1 MEIQTMRQLCAS
13 ALGRRAEL
21 GLSQDAVATRA
32 GVSRKWLSDFES
44 GKTTVEAG
52 KVLDVLDILGL
63 RLSLAPRDAADLPED
78 LDDVLNS
85 YEAGDW

>member
-13 ALGRRAEL
+13 VVGRRVDL
-21 GLSQDAVATRA
+21 GLSQGTVAVRA

-52 KVLDVLDILGL
+52 KVLDVLDVLGL
-63 RLSLAPRDAADLPED
+63 RLSLSPSHAPNSAED
-78 LDDVLNS
+78 LDDVLNG
-85 YEAGDW
+85 YQAGDW